1 MNDFLEQMEKRDK
14 REKDNTK
21 YYVYILLG
29 LLPMFFIFG
38 IALYFLV
45 ANLGY
50 KTIFGA
56 LYLGFGAIAYAGAM
70 NQINSQ

>member
-1 MNDFLEQMEKRDK
+1 MNEFLEQIEKRDK
-14 REKDNTK
+14 KEKDNTK

-29 LLPMFFIFG
+29 VLPMYFIFG

-70 NQINSQ
+70 SQINSQ